1 MPRMTGSRFFAEAMR
16 GYGVTHLFYVNSIA
30 RQAMD
35 EMNNVGVTRVVTHG
49 EKAAAY
55 MADGYARATH
65 RPGICLCQDI
75 GTTNLAAGLRDAHMA
90 GSPVI
95 AITGGQNDQPRYRHA
110 YQNAEDFAAWDGV
123 TKANYSVDTV
133 KRFADLLRQAFRVST
148 SGAPGPVHLELRGN
162 AGQMLEGEGDFDLVF
177 EKRFARY
184 PSFRP
189 EAEPD
194 AVKAAAAALT
204 QAAKPIIVAG
214 GGVVSSG
221 AGAELIKLAEMLQIP
236 VATSLHARA
245 VVPDDHPLSVGVPG
259 SYSRWCANQ
268 AIAAADLVFFV
279 GSHTGGQV
287 TNGWQI
293 PRIGTPVIQLDI
305 DPDELGRNYPNTVS
319 LHGDAKVTL
328 QKLIDATGK
337 QPPRRAEWL
346 EQVRSYVADYW
357 TESEPLR
364 SSDAVP
370 MRPERICKE
379 LGDWLP
385 AGATLVV
392 DTFHAAIWTAQMA
405 RLTKPGQRY
414 LRCGGSL
421 GWAFPAT
428 LGAKAALP
436 DKPVVGFCG
445 DAGFY
450 YHMAEL
456 ETAARL
462 RLNMVMVVNNNYSGG
477 VIENARFE
485 RSVNFAK
492 VADSMGC
499 AGFRVE
505 KPADISSTLEK
516 ALGAG
521 KPAVVEVLS
530 DHTIRA
536 KRGWVP
542 AAVSGE

>member
-1 MPRMTGSRFFAEAMR
+1 MPKMTGSRFFAEAMR
-16 GYGVTHLFYVNSIA
+16 GYGVTHLFYVNSIVNA
-30 RQAMD
+30 AMK
-35 EMNNVGVTRVVTHG
+35 EMDAVGVTRVVTHG

-55 MADGYARATH
+55 MADGYARASR

-75 GTTNLAAGLRDAHMA
+75 GTSNLAAGMRDAHMSS
-90 GSPVI
+90 SPVI

-110 YQNAEDFAAWDGV
+110 YQNAEDFTAWGGV
-123 TKANYSVDTV
+123 TKANYSVDAV
-133 KRFADLLRQAFRVST
+133 ERLPDLLRQAFREAT
-148 SGAPGPVHLELRGN
+148 SGTPGPVHLELRGN
-162 AGQMLEGEGDFDLVF
+162 AGQMLEREADFDLVF
-177 EKRFARY
+177 EKRFTQFPA
-184 PSFRP
+184 FRP
-189 EAEPD
+189 EAEPS
-194 AVKAAAAALT
+194 AIKAAVAALA

-214 GGVVSSG
+214 GGAVASG
-221 AGAELIKLAEMLQIP
+221 AGPEILKLAETLSIP
-236 VATSLHARA
+236 IATSLHAKA
-245 VVPDDHPLSVGVPG
+245 IVPDDHPLAVGVPG

-268 AIAAADLVFFV
+268 AVAAADLVFFI

-287 TNGWQI
+287 THGWQI
-293 PRIGTPVIQLDI
+293 PKIGTPVIQLDI
-305 DPDELGRNYPNTVS
+305 EPGELGRNYPNTVS

-328 QKLIDATGK
+328 GKLIEAAGK
-337 QPPRRAEWL
+337 QPSRRAEWL
-346 EQVRSYVADYW
+346 EQVRSYVTAYW
-357 TESEPLR
+357 AESDPLR

-370 MRPERICKE
+370 IRPERICRE
-379 LGDWLP
+379 LEQWLP
-385 AGATLVV
+385 AHSTLIV
-392 DTFHAAIWTAQMA
+392 DTFHAALWTAQMT
-405 RLTKPGQRY
+405 RLTKPGQNY

-436 DKPVVGFCG
+436 DQPVIGFCG

-462 RLNMVMVVNNNYSGG
+462 RLNIVMVVNNNYSGG

-499 AGFRVE
+499 VGFRVE
-505 KPADISSTLEK
+505 RPADIRPALDK
-516 ALGAG
+516 ALAAG
-521 KPAVVEVLS
+521 RPAVVEIVS
-530 DHTIRA
+530 DPAIRA

-542 AAVSGE
+542 PAVSGE